1 VIEIFYHGL
10 CSSAGIS
17 LAFLVAFFN
26 FKVISLEKVRK
37 SENLDRRLTW
47 REFLERVFGFI
58 PGFKSKNE
66 KLEEEC
72 DKFISIYKPESRY
85 VPYIKNYL
93 KAYVSDDQF
102 RQIINSKHYGE
113 LDFYPAFTKDEFRAL
128 DGWRDIVPEY
138 AKDYIPFN
146 TYAA

>member
-1 VIEIFYHGL
+1 MANGRHPSIL
-10 CSSAGIS
+10 
-17 LAFLVAFFN
+17 
-26 FKVISLEKVRK
+26 RK
-37 SENLDRRLTW
+37 CKLQNEGCQNLDRRLTW

-58 PGFKSKNE
+58 SGFQTKDE

-72 DKFISIYKPESRY
+72 DKFISIHKPESQY

-93 KAYVSDDQF
+93 KAYISDEHF
-102 RQIINSKHYGE
+102 RQIVNSKRYGE

-128 DGWRDIVPEY
+128 NGWRDIVPEY

-146 TYAA
+146 TYAV